1 MYQGIKSRIVCDGQQ
16 SDYFVC
22 NNGLRQGEN
31 LSPFLFSLYLN
42 DLEDFMNMNN
52 AHGLDSISA
61 DMETDFNLYIK
72 LFILLYADDTI
83 LFSESKEDLQLQ
95 LDIFHEYC
103 SMWKLK
109 VNINKTKA
117 MIFSRGRSNDDIVF
131 RYNDEVIDTVK
142 KFNYL
147 GIVFSKGGSF
157 VEAMKNNVKKA
168 MVAIYD
174 ILKKGRMFNLSIKCQ
189 YDLFDKIAK
198 PILLYGCEIWG
209 YCNLDIIE
217 RVHLKFC
224 KLLLNLKKSTPN
236 YMIYGELGILPMSV
250 FIKSRMVN
258 FWIRTLDGKENKLS
272 CILYKSLYHKYENNN
287 VNSRWIKF
295 IHNILNDCGL
305 NYVWQFQHFMK
316 FDKNWLNTTVK
327 NILNDQFKQAWNSDL
342 ENSPKAFSYR
352 IFKTEHCFETYL
364 DQLNER
370 DRITL
375 IRFRTTNHKLPIE
388 TGRWLN
394 IDRNDR
400 ICTFCNSNKLGD
412 EFHYLLECSTFQDDR
427 RKNLGNYFMYR
438 CNILKFRQLLQNN
451 NLHKLRKLC
460 TFIRTITT
468 TICFP

>member
-1 MYQGIKSRIVCDGQQ
+1 
-16 SDYFVC
+16 
-22 NNGLRQGEN
+22 
-31 LSPFLFSLYLN
+31 
-42 DLEDFMNMNN
+42 
-52 AHGLDSISA
+52 
-61 DMETDFNLYIK
+61 
-72 LFILLYADDTI
+72 
-83 LFSESKEDLQLQ
+83 
-95 LDIFHEYC
+95 
-103 SMWKLK
+103 
-109 VNINKTKA
+109 
-117 MIFSRGRSNDDIVF
+117 
-131 RYNDEVIDTVK
+131 
-142 KFNYL
+142 
-147 GIVFSKGGSF
+147 
-157 VEAMKNNVKKA
+157 MKNNVKKA

-236 YMIYGELGILPMSV
+236 YMIYGELGILPMLV

-258 FWIRTLDGKENKLS
+258 FWIRTIYGKENQLS

-287 VNSRWIKF
+287 MNSPWIKF
-295 IHNILNDCGL
+295 IHNVFNDCGL
-305 NYVWQFQHFMK
+305 NYTWQFQHFMK

-364 DQLNER
+364 GQLNER

-400 ICTFCNSNKLGD
+400 ICTLCNSNKLGD
-412 EFHYLLECSTFQDDR
+412 EFHYLLECSTFQNDR

-438 CNILKFRQLLQNN
+438 CNILKFR
-451 NLHKLRKLC
+451 
-460 TFIRTITT
+460 
-468 TICFP
+468 